1 MNTDYQ
7 NYIALSRYSRYIP
20 SEQRRE
26 RWEETVTRYCD
37 FWKDKHPDSFPY
49 EEVKQ
54 SISSLKVM
62 PSMRALMTA
71 GKALDRDNV
80 AGYNCSYMA
89 VDNQRCFDEAL
100 YLLMCGVGVGYS
112 VERQFI
118 SKLPVVSESFYPS
131 DTVISVRDSRIG
143 WASALRE
150 LISLLYQGQVP
161 KWDVSKVRPSG
172 VPLKTFGGRSSGPQ
186 PLVDVFN
193 YFVAT
198 FKGSAGRKLNSLEVN
213 DLMCKISMSVV
224 SGGVRRSACICL
236 TNLSDL
242 RMRDAKSGQWYIEKP
257 ERSLANIS
265 VAYTEKPDI
274 GQFMQEWLSL
284 YNSKAGER
292 GIFNRVAAIKKVEK
306 YGKRKVEPIE
316 EAGGTNPCGEIVLRS
331 CSFCNLTEVVVR
343 NTDTVGDLLHK
354 VEVAAI
360 LGTFQATLTDFRYLR
375 SVWSTNTEEE
385 RLLGVSLTGLMD
397 HPMFNSVE
405 NMVEAAEVLDVMR
418 NVVVRTN
425 AEWAEKLGINPA
437 AATTTV
443 KPSGTVSQLVDSSS
457 GIHPRYSKYYIRRVR
472 NDKKDPLS
480 SFLISQGVPYEED
493 VHNKDMYVF
502 SFPMA
507 APEGARTTEEVSAI
521 EQLHRYLLYNE
532 YWSEHSIS
540 ITVYVKEH
548 EWLKVGA
555 WVYQNFDKL
564 NGVSFLP
571 HSDHIYKQAP
581 YESIDEEEF
590 IRCSEEMPKI
600 DWSAFTVKE
609 YEDVTAGIK
618 EFACTAGGCELV

>member
-26 RWEETVTRYCD
+26 RWEETVTRYCT
-37 FWKDKHPDSFPY
+37 FWKDKYPDIFPY

-89 VDNQRCFDEAL
+89 VDNQRCFDEVL

-193 YFVAT
+193 YFVAA

-274 GQFMQEWLSL
+274 GQFMQEWMSL

-292 GIFNRVAAIKKVEK
+292 GIFNRVAAVKKVEK
-306 YGKRKVEPIE
+306 YGKRKAEPIE
-316 EAGGTNPCGEIVLRS
+316 EAGGTNPCGEIILRS

-343 NTDTVGDLLHK
+343 NTDTVDDLLHK

-437 AATTTV
+437 AATTTI

-480 SFLISQGVPYEED
+480 SFLIAQGVPYEED
-493 VHNKDMYVF
+493 VHNQDMYVF

-521 EQLHRYLLYNE
+521 EQLNRYLLYNE

-581 YESIDEEEF
+581 YESINHEEF
-590 IRCSEEMPKI
+590 IRISEEMPKI
-600 DWSAFTVKE
+600 DWNAFNVKE

-618 EFACTAGGCELV
+618 EFACTAGGCEMV